1 MSDDKDWLK
10 ERYAEWF
17 SNSIPEIY
25 EAGGTSDLVKKFPTE
40 LLDILVR
47 NNLQLIY
54 KGVK

>member
-25 EAGGTSDLVKKFPTE
+25 EAGGSPDLVKKFPTE

-47 NNLQLIY
+47 NTLQLNY